1 MDRTQI
7 SCDIWHLKISRYH
20 EKEINLPLIKIMRIS
35 SALLKCY
42 EMRMYPRWTLVLYV
56 SDNWKLTF
64 YQLVFFYE
72 INNINALPYPKQR
85 SWNYQ
90 KHASTQSPSNSFRY
104 TVRYWTFVFISDFWN
119 IKRIIKWYLVIWML
133 MMSTIG

>member
-7 SCDIWHLKISRYH
+7 RCNIWHLKISRYH

-56 SDNWKLTF
+56 QIIENWPFTDL
-64 YQLVFFYE
+64 FFYE
-72 INNINALPYPKQR
+72 INNINALPYPKQSGR
-85 SWNYQ
+85 NYQ

-104 TVRYWTFVFISDFWN
+104 TVRYWTFVFFSDFWN
-119 IKRIIKWYLVIWML
+119 IKRIIKWYLIIWML
-133 MMSTIG
+133 MMYTIR